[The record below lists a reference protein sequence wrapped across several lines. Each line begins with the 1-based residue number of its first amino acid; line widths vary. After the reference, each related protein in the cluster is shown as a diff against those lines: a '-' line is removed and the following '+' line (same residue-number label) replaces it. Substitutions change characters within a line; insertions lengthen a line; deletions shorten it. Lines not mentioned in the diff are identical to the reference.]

1 MKRITSHR
9 DGHGLNDAIDVRAI
23 DELGPG
29 GAHHHYLFEIDG
41 KVAGELRFQKG
52 ARGEATSVA
61 GLTSASVMAALIDH
75 LQEFQDGPFP
85 SRETA
90 LTITKL
96 QEALFWERHRA
107 DLRAARGVLGKEIK

>member
-1 MKRITSHR
+1 MAQDLTKLADRLAE
-9 DGHGLNDAIDVRAI
+9 GVRAYVSRSLAPLLQRFEVI
-23 DELGPG
+23 E
-29 GAHHHYLFEIDG
+29 GALDALPA
-41 KVAGELRFQKG
+41 KLKGEKG